1 MALPIVLSRLS
12 KRFGSSNAVDD
23 VSLEIQAGEFLA
35 LLGPSGCGKTTLLR
49 MIAGFE
55 TASEGQILF
64 GDRMVAGHGVH
75 VLPEER
81 NVAIVFQSY
90 ALWPHMSV
98 AENVAYPLRVR
109 RRSRADREAKVAEA
123 LAAVDLSGFETRR
136 IADLSGGQR
145 QRVALARCLAMDPG
159 IILLDEPLA
168 NLDVHLR
175 ASMEET
181 FARFHERTG
190 ATMVYVTHDQSEAM
204 AMATRVA
211 VMERGRILECA
222 APATLYGEPAG
233 EAVARFIGDGRIVD
247 AEVLSGDGA
256 GRCRVRLLGTEAD
269 IRCPPGRT
277 LRGPGRVC
285 LRAEGL
291 ELTAQGAGLAATVRA
306 ASFKGA
312 HTRLSV
318 EPLSM
323 PGLVLTVAAPHPVAV
338 GATVSLR
345 VADGWLLPRAASS
358 VAVPVADAARELA

>member
-1 MALPIVLSRLS
+1 MALPIVLSGLS
-12 KRFGSSNAVDD
+12 KRFGSSAAVND
-23 VSLEIQAGEFLA
+23 VSLQIAAGEFLA

-55 TASEGQILF
+55 TVSAGRILF
-64 GDRMVAGHGVH
+64 GDRLVAGEGVY

-98 AENVAYPLRVR
+98 GENVAYPLRVR
-109 RRSRADREAKVAEA
+109 RRTRAEREAKVAEA
-123 LAAVDLSGFETRR
+123 LAAVDLSGFEGRR

-181 FARFHERTG
+181 FARFHQRTG

-211 VMERGRILECA
+211 VMEKGRVLECA
-222 APATLYGEPAG
+222 PPVALYGEPAS
-233 EAVARFIGDGRIVD
+233 EAVARFIGDGRVVD
-247 AEVLSGDGA
+247 ADVLSGDGA
-256 GRCRVRLLGTEAD
+256 GRCRIRLLGTEAE
-269 IRCPPGRT
+269 IRCAPGRT

-291 ELTAQGAGLAATVRA
+291 ELAPPGDGFAAKVLA

-318 EPLSM
+318 EPS
-323 PGLVLTVAAPHPVAV
+323 AAPGVALSVASPRPAAV
-338 GATVSLR
+338 GSTVWLR
-345 VADGWLLPRAASS
+345 AVDGWLLPR
-358 VAVPVADAARELA
+358 PGDAAAATVGEGIRELA